1 MAGASGTLTLGILCL
16 RRVRLSGR
24 ETKDI
29 RNSSPSLYALRKT
42 MGQNLPFGGILFKAL
57 VPCEAE
63 TRVRICFVNGHAIC
77 TKIISDFRF
86 VLLK

>member
-29 RNSSPSLYALRKT
+29 SLYALRKT
-42 MGQNLPFGGILFKAL
+42 MGQNLPFGGISSKLWYHVKL
-57 VPCEAE
+57 

>member
-29 RNSSPSLYALRKT
+29 RSSSPSLYALRKT
-42 MGQNLPFGGILFKAL
+42 MGQNLPFGGISSKLWYHVKL
-57 VPCEAE
+57 